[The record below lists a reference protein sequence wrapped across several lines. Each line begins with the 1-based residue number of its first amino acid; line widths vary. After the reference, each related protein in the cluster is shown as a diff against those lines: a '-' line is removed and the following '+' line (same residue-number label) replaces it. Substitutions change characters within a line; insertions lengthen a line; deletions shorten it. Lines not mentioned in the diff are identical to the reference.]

1 MWRKG
6 CLFMSKIS
14 RFVRNILGGIFATGL
29 TLTGVYYRAKKRAL
43 NEHKIVPL
51 FFHTINKEFFLKCIL
66 WLKKYG
72 YSFISTEQ
80 LINHLK
86 GIGTVPDRAVWI
98 TFDDGW
104 KENIDNII
112 PVMVEHNIPV
122 TFFISTDPVENGGV
136 FWWSYVT
143 KYGKKYLKTDK
154 TIKKM
159 RQIREN
165 QREELIKQ
173 LADRFSTRMIR
184 EAMTIEDVKEIAKLS
199 QVAVGC
205 HTAHHVMMPQ
215 CTDEELDYEIRSS
228 KEKLESWIGKQ
239 VSYFSYPEG
248 HYDLR
253 VKEAVKKYGFDLAA
267 TTDNSFINDK
277 DDLFLLPRFW
287 IRGEGFFSEAKCQ
300 MLGIWIPIMWKIQKM
315 LDFDGNFGNFINQ
328 FKNISA
334 DVFEVV
340 LAVKVVMKSFGI

>member
-1 MWRKG
+1 
-6 CLFMSKIS
+6 MSTLS
-14 RFVRNILGGIFATGL
+14 RFMRNILGGIFATGL
-29 TLTGVYYRAKKRAL
+29 TLTGVYYRAKKKAL

-51 FFHTINKEFFLKCIL
+51 FFHTIKKELFLKCIL
-66 WLKKYG
+66 WLKKHK

-86 GIGTVPDRAVWI
+86 GIGTIPDRAVWI

-143 KYGKKYLKTDK
+143 KYGKKYLKTGN

-159 RQIREN
+159 RQIRES
-165 QREELIKQ
+165 QRGELIKQ

-184 EAMTIEDVKEIAKLS
+184 EAMTIDDVKQIARLP
-199 QVAVGC
+199 QVVLGC
-205 HTAHHVMMPQ
+205 HTVHHVMMPQ

-228 KEKLESWIGKQ
+228 KEKLESWIGRQ
-239 VSYFSYPEG
+239 VNYFAYPEG
-248 HYDLR
+248 NYDLR
-253 VKEAVKKYGFDLAA
+253 VKEAVKKHGFDLAV
-267 TTDNSFINDK
+267 TTDNRCISDK
-277 DDLFLLPRFW
+277 DDLLSLPRFW
-287 IRGEGFFSEAKCQ
+287 VRGEGFFNEAKCQ
-300 MLGIWIPIMWKIQKM
+300 MLGIWVPFMWKIQKM
-315 LDFDGNFGNFINQ
+315 LDIDAGLENFLNQ
-328 FKNISA
+328 MENILT
-334 DVFEVV
+334 DVFEIAF
-340 LAVKVVMKSFGI
+340 AVKVVMKSFGI